1 MPSHFSRFS
10 SFSSPSGNPVDE
22 GKRTD
27 ILVEL
32 HGKIQ
37 IYHTFDTFKDALRV
51 VQCERYIPVQL
62 KKGNLRFDN

>member
-1 MPSHFSRFS
+1 MSRIATTEDFSDQ
-10 SFSSPSGNPVDE
+10 GKEQYILDE

-37 IYHTFDTFKDALRV
+37 IYHTFDTFKDALRAT
-51 VQCERYIPVQL
+51 QCERYIPMQL
-62 KKGNLRFDN
+62 NYVT